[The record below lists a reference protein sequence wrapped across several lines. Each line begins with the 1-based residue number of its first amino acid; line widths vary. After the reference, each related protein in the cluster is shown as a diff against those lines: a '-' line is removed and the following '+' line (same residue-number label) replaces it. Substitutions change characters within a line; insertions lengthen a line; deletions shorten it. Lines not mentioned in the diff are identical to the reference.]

1 MLPDEF
7 SNPVKNNLVTK
18 KQYMSVNLIKTIPEN
33 LGFPPLNKIDPIT
46 EQPATD
52 KDEVVSNK
60 FSQAAIPA
68 VLTGLYR
75 FVQSDEG
82 ATEFLNG
89 DKTTNWVSK
98 IFDDNRK
105 EAIQTIST
113 YAQQSNE
120 DPVAKMNAIANEAVK
135 VAKENLA
142 ADAGIKEVKLFFND
156 QRNNILLYLPAELRM
171 GELLHDNTLDDNTNK
186 MEGPISSLM
195 QSIGSAFSKPVT
207 GDEIKEQ

>member
-1 MLPDEF
+1 
-7 SNPVKNNLVTK
+7 
-18 KQYMSVNLIKTIPEN
+18 MSVNLIKSIQEN
-33 LGFPPLNKIDPIT
+33 LGFPPLNKVDPNT
-46 EQPATD
+46 QKPATAG
-52 KDEVVSNK
+52 DENAANK

-82 ATEFLNG
+82 AAEFLNG
-89 DKTTNWVSK
+89 DNNTNWVSK

-105 EAIQTIST
+105 EAIQTISA

-135 VAKENLA
+135 LAKENMA
-142 ADAGIKEVKLFFND
+142 ANAGIKEVKLFFSD
-156 QRNNILLYLPAELRM
+156 QKNNILLYLPAELRM

-195 QSIGSAFSKPVT
+195 QSIGAAFSNPIT
-207 GDEIKEQ
+207 GEEIKEQ

>member
-1 MLPDEF
+1 
-7 SNPVKNNLVTK
+7 
-18 KQYMSVNLIKTIPEN
+18 MSVNLIKTIQEN
-33 LGFPPLNKIDPIT
+33 SGYPPLHKIDPVT
-46 EQPATD
+46 QQPATD
-52 KDEVVSNK
+52 KDEITANK

-75 FVQSDEG
+75 YVQSDEG
-82 ATEFLNG
+82 AAAFLHG
-89 DKTTNWVSK
+89 DSTTNWVSK
-98 IFDDNRK
+98 IFDDHSK
-105 EAIQTIST
+105 EAIQTISA
-113 YAQQSNE
+113 YAQQYNL
-120 DPVAKMNAIANEAVK
+120 DPMSKMNAIANEAVK

-142 ADAGIKEVKLFFND
+142 ADAGIKEVKLFFSD